1 MSTTLLAAQKGFG
14 TIDGVLLLI
23 IVAAFG
29 AALYYLKGR
38 IPTIARR
45 EVNYLFQSP
54 IAYAVIAL
62 FLIGCGVWLFV
73 KVDFFDNNRA
83 ELRPLFE
90 AIPLFLAVLLP
101 AVTMRMV
108 SEEKR
113 SGTIELLV
121 TMPVTDS
128 QIVLGKFVGSLFFL
142 TVLLASTLIFPALV
156 SDMGTLDRGQVL
168 ASYIGLFLVG
178 AAYLAIGLMTS
189 TWTKDQILALVASV
203 TLCLLFYGANQLLEL
218 AWEGA
223 QDGLAFLSVK
233 THFENIARGVL
244 DSRDLLFYASLIAV
258 PLVIAVQSLQARN
271 WK

>member
-1 MSTTLLAAQKGFG
+1 MPMLIAAQKGFD
-14 TIDGVLLLI
+14 TVDGVFLLMV
-23 IVAAFG
+23 VACFG
-29 AALYYLKGR
+29 AALYFSKGR
-38 IPTIARR
+38 IATIARR

-54 IAYAVIAL
+54 IAYAVIGL
-62 FLIGCGVWLFV
+62 FLVGCGVWLFV
-73 KVDFFDNNRA
+73 KVDFFDLNRA

-90 AIPLFLAVLLP
+90 TIPLFLAVLLP

-113 SGTIELLV
+113 AGTIELLV
-121 TMPVTDS
+121 TMPVTDT
-128 QIVLGKFVGSLFFL
+128 QIVMGKYVGALFFL
-142 TVLLASTLIFPALV
+142 AVLLASTLIFPLLV
-156 SDMGTLDRGQVL
+156 ASMGNLDAGQVT
-168 ASYIGLFLVG
+168 ASYVGLFLVG

-189 TWTKDQILALVASV
+189 TWTQDQILALVASV

-223 QDGLAFLSVK
+223 QDGLAFMSVK

-244 DSRDLLFYASLIAV
+244 DTRDLVFYASLITV

>member
-1 MSTTLLAAQKGFG
+1 MSTLLATQTGFR
-14 TIDGVLLLI
+14 TVDGLLI
-23 IVAAFG
+23 LLVIAAFA
-29 AALYYLKGR
+29 AALFMGRGR
-38 IPTIARR
+38 IATIARR

-62 FLIGCGVWLFV
+62 FLLGCGVWLFV

-90 AIPLFLAVLLP
+90 TVPLFLAVLLP
-101 AVTMRMV
+101 AVTMRML

-121 TMPVTDS
+121 TMPVTDT
-128 QIVLGKFVGSLFFL
+128 QIVLGKFVGALFFL
-142 TVLLASTLIFPALV
+142 AILLGCTLIFPALV
-156 SDMGTLDRGQVL
+156 SDMGTLDRGQVI

-203 TLCLLFYGANQLLEL
+203 TLCLLFYGANQLLAL
-218 AWEGA
+218 AWDGA

-233 THFENIARGVL
+233 THFENIARGVV
-244 DSRDLLFYASLIAV
+244 DTRDLLFYATLIGV
-258 PLVIAVQSLQARN
+258 PLVVAVQSLQARN